1 MIAFEINIFLLV
13 KFIIIPISMSFYLNI
28 VLANEE
34 TKENSEAFQEN
45 VLRYRDY
52 FICCMAPC

>member
-52 FICCMAPC
+52 FIC